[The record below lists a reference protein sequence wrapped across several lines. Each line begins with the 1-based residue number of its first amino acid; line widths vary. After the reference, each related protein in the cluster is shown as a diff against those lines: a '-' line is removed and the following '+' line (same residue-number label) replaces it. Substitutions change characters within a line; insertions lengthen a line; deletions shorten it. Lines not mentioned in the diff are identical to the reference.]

1 MLMRRLYG
9 FARSLLLVLGVATPV
24 GATTLVLDPLL
35 STLTPTSG
43 PVQSLSGGMVI
54 LLGAEPPLSSNTTFE
69 LTGLG
74 LTASGG
80 ALIGLDPALA
90 HPGAGVLSPSGNF
103 LIPNLFLRLVDGS
116 TVFDLTVPNVTGS
129 YGALPGCP
137 VGTCLSTSFAIDT
150 QGPSGVVSVQVFA
163 AVPEPAT
170 GVLLAA
176 ALAALASRRRFAKG
190 GAR

>member
-9 FARSLLLVLGVATPV
+9 FVRSVLLVLGLATPV
-24 GATTLVLDPLL
+24 GATTLFLDPAL
-35 STLTPTSG
+35 SSLTPEVG
-43 PVQSLSGGMVI
+43 PAQSLSGGIVI

-74 LTASGG
+74 IVTSGG
-80 ALIGLDPALA
+80 QLIGLDPSLV
-90 HPGAGVLSPSGNF
+90 HPGAGVLSPSGSF
-103 LIPNLFLRLVDGS
+103 LIPNLFLRLVDGA

-137 VGTCLSTSFAIDT
+137 ASTCLSTSFAIDT

-163 AVPEPAT
+163 VPEPAT

-176 ALAALASRRRFAKG
+176 ALAALAARRRSAKG